1 MYIYILYS
9 GACVYVNEHESR
21 AQPLQKG
28 CSARVTR
35 CLCAHVYPRIRGQ
48 KEGAGAACKEETGKE
63 KESGG
68 LCEEEEVMRRRVAR
82 QGCSGTREIEKAQR
96 EHR

>member
-1 MYIYILYS
+1 MNTS
-9 GACVYVNEHESR
+9 H
-21 AQPLQKG
+21 AQPLQSG
-28 CSARVTR
+28 CSVRVTR

-48 KEGAGAACKEETGKE
+48 KEGAGAECKEGIGKE

-68 LCEEEEVMRRRVAR
+68 RCEEEEVMMTRRVAR